1 MDLGPLVCRH
11 GLQLIICDGQVA
23 KIQVFVDLW
32 QTVQIGGICGVPSSF
47 NYALLDDFLLLKL
60 LFNSD
65 VKFCEVYFLLR
76 GL

>member
-1 MDLGPLVCRH
+1 MDLGPLVRRH

-32 QTVQIGGICGVPSSF
+32 QTVQIGGICGVPSSL
-47 NYALLDDFLLLKL
+47 NHALLDDFLLLKL

-65 VKFCEVYFLLR
+65 VKFCEVYLLLR